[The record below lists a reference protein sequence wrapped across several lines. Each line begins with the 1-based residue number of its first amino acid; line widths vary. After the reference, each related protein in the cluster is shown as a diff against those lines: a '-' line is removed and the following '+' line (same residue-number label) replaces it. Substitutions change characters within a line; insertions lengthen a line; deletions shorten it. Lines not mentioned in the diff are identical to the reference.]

1 MKDGTKTLTNGTDY
15 TISYS
20 NNENIGTATV
30 TVTGKG
36 NYSNKATKNFTI
48 TAPEVKPF
56 NWGQDNWNFNNSSAE
71 GYFKS
76 STYRQQINS
85 DYLSTL
91 RNNLTNSEYQAI
103 FVGSWYE
110 SAWLDDYWGGSC
122 YGMSSTTLLAKE
134 GLLPFANYKSGA
146 TNLHALSYPKNDSK
160 VSSLVTYYQMLQVK
174 DVIQQQYRTV
184 PYRTNST
191 NM

>member
-110 SAWLDDYWGGSC
+110 SAWLDDLYETT
-122 YGMSSTTLLAKE
+122 GMNPYALQPTPIIVYLAKE
-134 GLLPFANYKSGA
+134 PKHFDELIQIIGDNMLKS
-146 TNLHALSYPKNDSK
+146 
-160 VSSLVTYYQMLQVK
+160 
-174 DVIQQQYRTV
+174 DV
-184 PYRTNST
+184 N
-191 NM
+191 